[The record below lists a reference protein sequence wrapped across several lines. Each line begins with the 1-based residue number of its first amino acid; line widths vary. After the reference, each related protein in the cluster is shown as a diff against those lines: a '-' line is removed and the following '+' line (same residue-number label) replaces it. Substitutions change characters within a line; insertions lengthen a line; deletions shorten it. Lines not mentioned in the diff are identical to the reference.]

1 MNYIKYIPRFS
12 LRSLNIWHRNFAA
25 FIKTYK
31 TNFIPP
37 FLEPVL
43 FLIALGYGL
52 GSYIGEVNGV
62 SYAAFIAPAL
72 ISISIMNSASFE
84 CSYGSYVRMHYQ
96 KLYDAMISTPVSI
109 EDVIAG
115 ELLWG
120 ATKSLMNAI
129 IILIVVAAFGLV
141 SSAIALLIL
150 PLAFL
155 GGLLFASLSMCFTAI
170 VPNIDSF
177 NYYFFL
183 LMTPMFL
190 FCGTFFPLSTLPQ
203 AIQMLAYF
211 LPLTH
216 VVIIARGLILGNIN
230 IELLRSI
237 AWVSAGCVLLFTIS
251 INLMK
256 RRLIV

>member
-1 MNYIKYIPRFS
+1 MNYIPRFS
-12 LRSLNIWHRNFAA
+12 LRSLNIWNRNFAA

-37 FLEPVL
+37 FLEPLL

-96 KLYDAMISTPVSI
+96 KLFDAMIATPVCI

-120 ATKSLMNAI
+120 ATKSLMNSM
-129 IILIVVAAFGLV
+129 IILIVIAAFGLV

-177 NYYFFL
+177 NYYFFV

-190 FCGTFFPLSTLPQ
+190 FCGTFFPLSALPQ
-203 AIQMLAYF
+203 AIQLLAYC

-216 VVIIARGLILGNIN
+216 VVIIARSLTLGNIDF
-230 IELLRSI
+230 ELLGNLGWI
-237 AWVSAGCVLLFTIS
+237 LAACALLFPSS

>member
-1 MNYIKYIPRFS
+1 MNFIPRFS
-12 LRSLNIWHRNFAA
+12 LRSLNIWNRNLAA
-25 FIKTYK
+25 FVKTYK

-37 FLEPVL
+37 FLEPIL

-52 GSYIGEVNGV
+52 GGYIGEVDGV

-96 KLYDAMISTPVSI
+96 KLFDAMTATPVSI
-109 EDVIAG
+109 EDVIVG

-120 ATKSLMNAI
+120 ATKSLMNSI
-129 IILIVVAAFGLV
+129 IILIVVAAFGLI
-141 SSAIALLIL
+141 SSAIALFIL

-177 NYYFFL
+177 NYYFFVL
-183 LMTPMFL
+183 ITPMFL
-190 FCGTFFPLSTLPQ
+190 FSGTFFPLSALPQ
-203 AIQMLAYF
+203 AVQLLAYF
-211 LPLTH
+211 LPLSH
-216 VVIIARGLILGNIN
+216 VVIIARGLTLGNITF
-230 IELLRSI
+230 ELLGNLAWI
-237 AWVSAGCVLLFTIS
+237 AIACVIFFITS

-256 RRLIV
+256 RRLII

>member
-1 MNYIKYIPRFS
+1 MNFIPKFS
-12 LRSLNIWHRNFAA
+12 SRSFNIWNRNLAA

-43 FLIALGYGL
+43 FLIAIGYGL
-52 GSYIGEVNGV
+52 GSYIGEVDGV

-96 KLYDAMISTPVSI
+96 KLFDAMIATPVGI

-115 ELLWG
+115 ELFWG
-120 ATKSLMNAI
+120 ATKSLMNSI
-129 IILIVVAAFGLV
+129 IILMVIAVFGLV
-141 SSAIALLIL
+141 SSATALLIL

-177 NYYFFL
+177 NYYFFV

-190 FCGTFFPLSTLPQ
+190 FCGTFFPLSALPQ
-203 AIQMLAYF
+203 AVQLLAYF

-216 VVIIARGLILGNIN
+216 VVIIARGLALGNIN
-230 IELLRSI
+230 FGLLENL
-237 AWVSAGCVLLFTIS
+237 AWIVTSCIVFFIIS

>member
-1 MNYIKYIPRFS
+1 MNFIPKFS
-12 LRSLNIWHRNFAA
+12 SRSFNIWNRNLAA

-43 FLIALGYGL
+43 FLIAIGYGL
-52 GSYIGEVNGV
+52 GSYIGEVDGV
-62 SYAAFIAPAL
+62 NYAAFIAPAL

-96 KLYDAMISTPVSI
+96 KLFDAMIATPVGI

-115 ELLWG
+115 ELFWG
-120 ATKSLMNAI
+120 ATKSLMNSI
-129 IILIVVAAFGLV
+129 IILMVIAVFGLV
-141 SSAIALLIL
+141 SSATALLIL

-177 NYYFFL
+177 NYYFFV

-190 FCGTFFPLSTLPQ
+190 FCGTFFPLSALPQ
-203 AIQMLAYF
+203 AVQLLAYF

-216 VVIIARGLILGNIN
+216 VVIIARGLALGNIN
-230 IELLRSI
+230 FGLLENL
-237 AWVSAGCVLLFTIS
+237 AWIVTSCIVFFIIS

>member
-1 MNYIKYIPRFS
+1 MNYIPRFS
-12 LRSLNIWHRNFAA
+12 LRSLNIWNRNFAA

-37 FLEPVL
+37 FLEPFL

-96 KLYDAMISTPVSI
+96 KLFDAMIATPVCI

-120 ATKSLMNAI
+120 ATKSLMNSM
-129 IILIVVAAFGLV
+129 IILIVIAAFGLV

-177 NYYFFL
+177 NYYFFV

-190 FCGTFFPLSTLPQ
+190 FCGTFFPLSALPQ
-203 AIQMLAYF
+203 AIQLLAYF

-216 VVIIARGLILGNIN
+216 VVIIARSLTLGNIDF
-230 IELLRSI
+230 ELLGNLGWI
-237 AWVSAGCVLLFTIS
+237 LAACALLFPSS

>member
-1 MNYIKYIPRFS
+1 MLRHS
-12 LRSLNIWHRNFAA
+12 LSVWQRNRDA
-25 FIKTYK
+25 FLKTYK

-43 FLIALGYGL
+43 YLLALGYGL
-52 GSYIGEVNGV
+52 GGFIGEINGI

-96 KLYDAMISTPVSI
+96 KLFDAMIATPVSI
-109 EDVIAG
+109 EEVIAG

-120 ATKSLMNAI
+120 ATKSLINSF
-129 IILIVVAAFGLV
+129 IILTVIAAFGLV
-141 SSAIALLIL
+141 SSAFALLIL
-150 PLAFL
+150 PLALL
-155 GGLLFASLSMCFTAI
+155 GGLLFASISMCFTAI

-177 NYYFFL
+177 NYYFFV

-190 FCGTFFPLSTLPQ
+190 FCGTFFPLSALPGAVQ
-203 AIQMLAYF
+203 LVAYF

-216 VVIIARGLILGNIN
+216 VVIITRGLTLGNITFLALAN
-230 IELLRSI
+230 LAWI
-237 AWVSAGCVLLFTIS
+237 AVVCAVFFVIS
-251 INLMK
+251 IKLMK
-256 RRLIV
+256 RRLII